1 MKQSVD
7 LMNSMKRFSFRHSNT
22 VTGLARRIS
31 TAVLP
36 ALARRAM
43 LLLTVLL
50 MGVGNVWGAFTPNTL
65 PSSAVYTKEMTVS
78 GLTYEF
84 NLVEQASAIKA
95 AVGGNVKY
103 VRWFITDSDD
113 NIVNSSTWT
122 FTQGLSPWNDSWY
135 SGAKD
140 GDGYGYIFWNLDV
153 DPTGE
158 YSRRENILKM
168 TITAP
173 DGTDMTGKKVIAV
186 FSGESNS
193 SPTEP
198 TLSAMCVF
206 EFLGEDVFP
215 GSAKPECDATGKD
228 VTKNITTEVSLPIDI
243 SKATA
248 KLTSGKVAKY
258 ARIYVLHNGEPVNLK
273 SNSTLLNVSGV
284 TPNAQFPS
292 RPVYGY
298 YIYNSGNNLDLSGIN
313 VSLNV
318 TATTF
323 PEYEVVCLLSTDE
336 ATDATG
342 NVVKT
347 EPNWD
352 VVFTYSFRNQT
363 VTKNQVGTVAWDA
376 IAMSAVIPTTDL
388 ANDWGTSWSNLAQ
401 EQKVQ
406 WYITDGSDNIQPLA
420 LGSARQDDTWTINLS
435 APFAMDGNLA
445 VLTGKTIYTAATFE
459 EQWATWGRPV
469 IYAPANKSFADVQD
483 YKIICKIAD
492 DAAGTALP
500 NVVYTLSL
508 TNVLQAQA
516 KSTMTKTTK
525 QVKLD
530 ATTDISKEIM
540 FILPTGTKYAR
551 FYVVDQNGTA
561 LDATDA
567 AHQLTVTG
575 GNTYADNTLG
585 YYVYNESGL
594 SLSSIT
600 FSSSSADLDN
610 YQVIM
615 VTSSETAV
623 NSAGVVT
630 YEPDYETQTTY
641 WFKYPVAATRNL
653 EAHVEWS
660 AQSMQMVK
668 PDMVDAADLTDYL
681 EHNKKHYTMH
691 WFVQDDDGIQPLM
704 AGNSRVND
712 YWTYNVNG
720 DPFTVTDNKA
730 QVVNDANLSS
740 DSWNRWAAPV
750 FYAPKNKTMRELA
763 AKNTRFVCKFYE
775 DDQTPLD
782 DANLLKMTYTVWIDR
797 KEQLGK
803 LKDGGQRDTETL
815 TPTSSPMTLSL
826 ADAQTAFTD
835 MVGGTLRYARVYLAK
850 SDGTPIDPTT
860 GEEQLMVTGATGFS
874 TKEYGYYLS
883 NEDGITLPTNNT
895 LTLPEGKFNFYYVVV
910 AMSGDAGETGH
921 TGAFAPRRV
930 GDVKSIYEPDYDLI
944 YTIKFEETST
954 FPGTWIGEDGFKHAK
969 EILVENEAVTEQTLS
984 LSDHLTKIRSEYEV
998 ANLSTLA
1005 ANLHIRWFV
1014 TKKND
1019 EGEFEKIPN
1028 SENYLTP
1035 VTSGYG
1041 HQTEPDQGLYW
1052 NAKTSGKTIY
1062 DNDASN
1068 LLDVKFTKPAG
1079 GSWED
1084 YRVYIDMKYVPA
1096 DQDEYPET
1104 GDEPEDNKLGLEST
1118 TQTISGGKLIHEPDR
1133 LDMQYIYN
1141 FFIEDDAN
1149 FQFVHSNG
1157 ESNGPY
1163 LTHSDDVRLNATVKQ
1178 SAWDNA
1184 TGTKEAVSEDIRQGV
1199 HTVEYDIY
1207 VDPTSSTPVSLKLP
1221 FQDYSG
1227 SGNDLEPTA
1236 YIRWYDWA
1244 TDVNNNRLAIV
1255 GTYLEDK
1262 TENNNGSNVSRG
1274 FFMLNNSKNGI
1285 KPTHGLVGV
1294 TFNPNG
1300 VTGLVTIACD
1310 VSKYYDG
1317 IYSCNTLMDTRTDF
1331 TSFKK
1336 PYLMHEPTLSTRYIF
1351 NIRPASVIA
1360 TDIQIGQDKLEAKG
1374 SNMFELAENNGRV
1387 SVAMKDGNTTFSV
1400 RANLSDLSNYYI
1412 NNGASLLNCSK
1423 LQWYA
1428 YYEDESGI
1436 YRNDTK
1442 LATVD
1447 YDESKR
1453 ISQIKVSALSGTYIH
1468 ITNSTAKS
1476 VTAAAGQRYHLVGYI
1491 GNGTVMAPAV
1501 HYEVNLLN
1509 APAYAVDDLP
1519 LERTE
1524 AYLREHMTLQAT
1536 VDFDGKCGLPL
1547 NNELTSQKYNHSH
1560 SPMDWNEAQYGFCYP
1575 DVRRIWTG
1583 NTDYMGISPL
1593 HGDYMLLRSMNKSGV
1608 SETATYDYYYH
1619 WWASNQLLD
1628 YTYSYGLE
1636 HKDEYGSFL
1645 YVDASDES
1653 RTIAKMSFT
1662 ADLCAGSEL
1671 CFTGVV
1677 ANMTSQEVQPQVMS
1691 TVYAVKN
1698 DNTRVRV
1705 VSFHSSDLS
1714 TVVPSSYTTGVWYQV
1729 YGRVAIPATVDLT
1742 NVDHYEVDIDN
1753 YSPGT
1758 LGADYAVD
1766 QLQFYT
1772 STAKLKVKQSGAN
1785 CGDIE
1790 VPLNLYVEAEQI
1802 EGMAGKTIFWRI
1814 CDNDG
1819 NALTDASIYNNG
1831 TLPYGQ
1837 TSVPSTIPDPV
1848 PAESSLAYPG
1858 SGYFIG
1864 SDGKVYFSLANK
1876 GFTLKE
1882 GENYYISVYSMSET
1896 NVAYETLWGSPNN
1909 TCSVYSPVFIPK
1921 VMYLTME
1928 DPSHNLVTT
1937 VPGGCSDK
1945 KADINLDVVLNMPD
1959 DNEIS
1964 GFKKYT
1970 IAYDYFLGT
1979 LEEAR
1984 AYKIT
1989 VSDTD
1994 YTLVNALAHYR
2005 NRGGVSGSD
2014 TYKTATT
2021 LENGYEYVNKNYYD
2035 VINKAIGEGKLFLSC
2050 SPKFNLTI
2058 QGDADNK
2065 AYVAALPTIDK
2076 VNNGTNDFLICS
2088 PLEFI
2093 FTVDAS
2099 SNGPSLTLGFEDV
2112 TYPDGIR
2119 VVRVGKEQLDNM
2131 QKDGGFLLHVPVNTF
2146 KKNDAAT
2153 AKDGALK
2160 ILGDLE
2166 LLAYKAGVN
2175 QTTDDQIGDNIDKV
2189 ATFATDEVINS
2200 SKMYVSLNFHG
2211 DGVTKPT
2218 FQEGFAYR
2226 MFFRFKDNGD
2236 ALGCDGSTEFL
2247 LKVVPEFVTWNG
2259 GSNNWNDDN
2268 NWQRSIRT
2276 ELYKGAKETA
2286 TNTAETATNTATAG
2300 HPEGYDNN
2308 GEGALSAVV
2317 TTPKTY
2323 VPMKFTYVTIP
2334 SNLRAPNLANIGNDM
2349 TNGIYND
2356 MASGDGITP
2365 ATPDIQYDIL
2375 VRYTEKTC
2383 QDHSVDGDIYD
2394 CEKFYGNWA
2403 KELYMKPDAEL
2414 LNQQFLTYEK
2424 VWVEKELT
2432 SNTWTL
2438 MSTPLQN
2445 TYAGDMYVPV
2455 SATAADNGRQISE
2468 AFQPITFSTTANAA
2482 GFTYSRTKYP
2492 IYQKGWTQQ
2501 GVFVYTKTNDV
2512 RATKYSANIPGGVS
2526 MILNQWSHVY
2536 NDVTVPYSTWTA
2548 FAIRP
2553 HKQTQTAK
2561 TLIRLPKAD
2570 TSYDYYQW
2578 NNTLPDDGKLTQ
2590 TVVKTTTGKLL
2601 TDGTANISGVTY
2613 GTVYGSKARTAGDGT
2628 FNAAIS
2634 NIQSSPANYQLVG
2647 NPYLCSIDMYKFL
2660 SANTANLDVQSYWT
2674 YDQNNTGSYN
2684 TTGTIAPMQSFFVKA
2699 KEGAT
2704 AITFTSDMMVDG
2716 HSIVSPAPAMQAP
2729 GLVLTAE
2736 NEQGSSKANV
2746 VVGEGQNVET
2756 LFDSNLEDV
2765 PMVYT
2770 VADGQAVSINHTKD
2784 WEATGFGVVCNGQD
2798 AVEVTLTGVDNM
2810 EGELYVVDAVDG
2822 KATEV
2827 AEGQTVTVVPNEYG
2841 RYFLTSSASLG
2852 EVKEGLSEGI
2862 MVSVHGGV
2870 VSITAA
2876 KALGGVRAM
2885 SINGATVY
2893 QSSDC
2898 DNCVQFQLQ
2907 QGIYVIEVAG
2917 EAGNRTMKIVVK

>member
-1 MKQSVD
+1 
-7 LMNSMKRFSFRHSNT
+7 
-22 VTGLARRIS
+22 
-31 TAVLP
+31 
-36 ALARRAM
+36 
-43 LLLTVLL
+43 
-50 MGVGNVWGAFTPNTL
+50 
-65 PSSAVYTKEMTVS
+65 
-78 GLTYEF
+78 
-84 NLVEQASAIKA
+84 
-95 AVGGNVKY
+95 
-103 VRWFITDSDD
+103 
-113 NIVNSSTWT
+113 
-122 FTQGLSPWNDSWY
+122 
-135 SGAKD
+135 
-140 GDGYGYIFWNLDV
+140 
-153 DPTGE
+153 
-158 YSRRENILKM
+158 
-168 TITAP
+168 
-173 DGTDMTGKKVIAV
+173 
-186 FSGESNS
+186 
-193 SPTEP
+193 
-198 TLSAMCVF
+198 
-206 EFLGEDVFP
+206 
-215 GSAKPECDATGKD
+215 
-228 VTKNITTEVSLPIDI
+228 
-243 SKATA
+243 
-248 KLTSGKVAKY
+248 
-258 ARIYVLHNGEPVNLK
+258 
-273 SNSTLLNVSGV
+273 
-284 TPNAQFPS
+284 
-292 RPVYGY
+292 
-298 YIYNSGNNLDLSGIN
+298 
-313 VSLNV
+313 
-318 TATTF
+318 
-323 PEYEVVCLLSTDE
+323 
-336 ATDATG
+336 
-342 NVVKT
+342 
-347 EPNWD
+347 
-352 VVFTYSFRNQT
+352 
-363 VTKNQVGTVAWDA
+363 
-376 IAMSAVIPTTDL
+376 MS
-388 ANDWGTSWSNLAQ
+388 
-401 EQKVQ
+401 
-406 WYITDGSDNIQPLA
+406 
-420 LGSARQDDTWTINLS
+420 
-435 APFAMDGNLA
+435 
-445 VLTGKTIYTAATFE
+445 
-459 EQWATWGRPV
+459 
-469 IYAPANKSFADVQD
+469 
-483 YKIICKIAD
+483 
-492 DAAGTALP
+492 
-500 NVVYTLSL
+500 
-508 TNVLQAQA
+508 
-516 KSTMTKTTK
+516 
-525 QVKLD
+525 
-530 ATTDISKEIM
+530 
-540 FILPTGTKYAR
+540 
-551 FYVVDQNGTA
+551 
-561 LDATDA
+561 
-567 AHQLTVTG
+567 
-575 GNTYADNTLG
+575 
-585 YYVYNESGL
+585 
-594 SLSSIT
+594 
-600 FSSSSADLDN
+600 
-610 YQVIM
+610 
-615 VTSSETAV
+615 
-623 NSAGVVT
+623 
-630 YEPDYETQTTY
+630 
-641 WFKYPVAATRNL
+641 
-653 EAHVEWS
+653 
-660 AQSMQMVK
+660 
-668 PDMVDAADLTDYL
+668 
-681 EHNKKHYTMH
+681 
-691 WFVQDDDGIQPLM
+691 
-704 AGNSRVND
+704 
-712 YWTYNVNG
+712 
-720 DPFTVTDNKA
+720 
-730 QVVNDANLSS
+730 
-740 DSWNRWAAPV
+740 
-750 FYAPKNKTMRELA
+750 ELA
-763 AKNTRFVCKFYE
+763 AKNTRFVCRFFE

-782 DANLLKMTYTVWIDR
+782 EANLLSMTYTVYIDR
-797 KEQLGK
+797 QEQLGE

-815 TPTSSPMTLSL
+815 TPTASPMTLSL
-826 ADAQTAFTD
+826 ADAQTAFTEK
-835 MVGGTLRYARVYLAK
+835 VGGTLRYARVYLAK

-883 NEDGITLPTNNT
+883 SESGITLPTDNT

-910 AMSGDAGETGH
+910 AMSGDAGETDH
-921 TGAFAPRRV
+921 TGAFAPRRA
-930 GDVKSIYEPDYDLI
+930 GDVKAIYEPDYDLI
-944 YTIKFEETST
+944 YTIKFEETSS
-954 FPGTWIGEDGFKHAK
+954 FPGTWIGEDGYKHAK
-969 EILVENEAVTEQTLS
+969 EILVENESVTEQTIS
-984 LSDHLTKIRSEYEV
+984 MSDNITKIKNEYEV
-998 ANLSTLA
+998 SDFATLA
-1005 ANLHIRWFV
+1005 ANLHIRWFIA
-1014 TKKND
+1014 KKND
-1019 EGEFEKIPN
+1019 EGEYEKIPG

-1035 VTSGYG
+1035 VTTAYG
-1041 HQTEPDQGLYW
+1041 HQTEADQGLYW
-1052 NAKTSGKTIY
+1052 NAVTQNSGKTIY
-1062 DNDASN
+1062 ATDLSN
-1068 LLDVKFTKPAG
+1068 VLDVKFTKPTG

-1084 YRVYIDMKYVPA
+1084 YRVYIYMKYKKA
-1096 DQDEYPET
+1096 SEGGIAST
-1104 GDEPEDNKLGLEST
+1104 G
-1118 TQTISGGKLIHEPDR
+1118 QTVSGGKLTHEPNG

-1149 FQFVHSNG
+1149 FQFVHCNGASN
-1157 ESNGPY
+1157 SAFM
-1163 LTHSDDVRLNATVKQ
+1163 THSDDVRLNATVKQ

-1221 FQDYSG
+1221 FQDYFG

-1236 YIRWYDWA
+1236 YIRWYDWT
-1244 TDVNNNRLAIV
+1244 TDVNNNRLAIA
-1255 GTYLEDK
+1255 GGASSYLEDK

-1274 FFMLNNSKNGI
+1274 FFLLNNSKNGI
-1285 KPTHGLVGV
+1285 KPTHDLVGV

-1300 VTGLVTIACD
+1300 IDGLVTIACD

-1317 IYSCNTLMDTRTDF
+1317 IYSCNTQMDTRTDF

-1351 NIRPASVIA
+1351 NIRPAAVIA
-1360 TDIQIGQDKLEAKG
+1360 TDIQIGQEKLEAKG
-1374 SNMFELAENNGRV
+1374 SNMFELAEDNGRV
-1387 SVAMKDGNTTFSV
+1387 SVAMKDANSTFSI
-1400 RANLSDLSNYYI
+1400 RASLSELNNYYI

-1428 YYEDESGI
+1428 YYEDETGI

-1442 LATVD
+1442 LA
-1447 YDESKR
+1447 DETKR
-1453 ISQIKVSALSGTYIH
+1453 ISQIKVSALSGTYTH

-1547 NNELTSQKYNHSH
+1547 NNELTSQKYNHSQ

-1636 HKDEYGSFL
+1636 DKGSYGSFL

-1959 DNEIS
+1959 ENEIS

-1979 LEEAR
+1979 LTEFNG
-1984 AYKIT
+1984 
-1989 VSDTD
+1989 
-1994 YTLVNALAHYR
+1994 YTLTSDPSIPLSAALR
-2005 NRGGVSGSD
+2005 NFRDS
-2014 TYKTATT
+2014 YPTATSLDRT
-2021 LENGYEYVNKNYYD
+2021 TTHVSWVVANPKYAD
-2035 VINKAIGEGKLFLSC
+2035 VIDQAVASGKFFLSAD
-2050 SPKFNLTI
+2050 SKFNHII
-2058 QGDADNK
+2058 QGNNANL
-2065 AYVAALPTIDK
+2065 AYIAALPIPRT
-2076 VNNGTNDFLICS
+2076 VNNGTDDLQVCS

-2099 SNGPSLTLGFEDV
+2099 SNGPSLTLGFEGV

-2119 VVRVGKEQLDNM
+2119 VVRLGKEQLDNM

-2146 KKNDAAT
+2146 KKNNAAT
-2153 AKDGALK
+2153 AKDGTLK

-2175 QTTDDQIGDNIDKV
+2175 QTTDDQITANISKA
-2189 ATFATDEVINS
+2189 ATFATGEVISN

-2226 MFFRFKDNGD
+2226 MFFRFKDNDD
-2236 ALGCDGSTEFL
+2236 ALGCDGSVEFL

-2268 NWQRSIRT
+2268 NWQRSTRI
-2276 ELYKGAKETA
+2276 ELYKGAKG
-2286 TNTAETATNTATAG
+2286 TATNTATAG
-2300 HPEGYDNN
+2300 HPEGYENN

-2349 TNGIYND
+2349 TNGIYNE

-2403 KELYMKPDAEL
+2403 KELYIKPDAEL
-2414 LNQQFLTYEK
+2414 LNQQYLTYEK

-2455 SATAADNGRQISE
+2455 SDIEDDNGRQISE
-2468 AFQPITFSTTANAA
+2468 AFQPITFLTTANAA

-2512 RATKYSANIPGGVS
+2512 RATRYSANIPGGVS

-2578 NNTLPDDGKLTQ
+2578 DNTSPADGKLTQ

-2601 TDGTANISGVTY
+2601 TDGTANINGVTY
-2613 GTVYGSKARTAGDGT
+2613 GTVYGTTDRTAGDG
-2628 FNAAIS
+2628 NYSAMVA
-2634 NIQSSPANYQLVG
+2634 NIQSSPSNYQLVG
-2647 NPYLCSIDMYKFL
+2647 NPFLCSIDMAKFL
-2660 SANTANLDVQSYWT
+2660 LANTGNLDATAQGYWT
-2674 YDQNNTGSYN
+2674 YDNNNTGLPITNGY
-2684 TTGTIAPMQSFFVKA
+2684 IAPMQSLFVKV
-2699 KEGAT
+2699 KDGAT
-2704 AITFTSDMMVDG
+2704 GVLFTPDMMVDG
-2716 HSIVSPAPAMQAP
+2716 HSVASPAPAMQAP
-2729 GLVLTAE
+2729 ALVLTAE

-2746 VVGEGQNVET
+2746 LVGEGQNVET

-2784 WEATGFGVVCNGQD
+2784 WETTGFGVVCNSPE

-2822 KATEV
+2822 KTTEV

-2841 RYFLTSSASLG
+2841 RYFLTRSASLG

-2876 KALGGVRAM
+2876 KALGAVRAM

-2898 DNCVQFQLQ
+2898 DNSVEFQLQ